1 MEEYNTSSGSKY
13 LLLYHLIFVCKYRK
27 KLLMGEVK
35 DFIKSEMLAIS
46 QKYDFEIKDIES
58 DEDHI
63 HLMVSS
69 KPRISCSQIVRVLKQ

>member
-1 MEEYNTSSGSKY
+1 MEDHSTSSSAKY
-13 LLLYHLIFVCKYRK
+13 LLLYHLILVCKYRK
-27 KLLMGEVK
+27 KLLTGEDK

-46 QKYDFEIKDIES
+46 QNYDFEIEHIES

-69 KPRISCSQIVRVLKQ
+69 KPRISCSQIVRVLNQ